1 VAQYWSP
8 GVTPSARPRP
18 RGCALQP
25 TATHY
30 TPPAAR
36 QATPAHTAMARHLIS
51 RRRRWRSDTLAYETS
66 AAPYSPRSSN
76 SRAVGRLGELDRSEA
91 AALPRSC

>member
-51 RRRRWRSDTLAYETS
+51 RRRRWG
-66 AAPYSPRSSN
+66 P
-76 SRAVGRLGELDRSEA
+76 AVRHARLRDVGGSL
-91 AALPRSC
+91 